1 MIDIQPLTKANV
13 DLFSAEI
20 SQHLQELG
28 VSRESAIKAR
38 LMTEGIMLDWID
50 RGLENLPC
58 EFRIDKQ
65 YKQNLLMLSVPGEDK
80 TNISLAG
87 GYVEML
93 SGLNLKIETYYA
105 AEKNICNILI
115 L

>member
-1 MIDIQPLTKANV
+1 
-13 DLFSAEI
+13 
-20 SQHLQELG
+20 
-28 VSRESAIKAR
+28 
-38 LMTEGIMLDWID
+38 
-50 RGLENLPC
+50 
-58 EFRIDKQ
+58 
-65 YKQNLLMLSVPGEDK
+65 MLSVPGEDK
-80 TNISLAG
+80 TNVSLAG